1 MQIPLLQDIVIIFAL
16 SALVVFIF
24 QKIKIPPIVGFLVT
38 GLIIGPTGLINFSSG
53 ISIIGSEN
61 HELEYLAEM
70 GVVLL
75 LFTIG
80 IEFSLKSLIQIRRTV
95 LLGGTLQVGLSIAF
109 AFAISYMLGHSFEEA
124 LFMGFLLAL
133 SSTAIV
139 LRTLQRNN
147 EIGSFHGKTSLGILI
162 YQDLIIVPM
171 MLFVPI
177 LAGTSENI
185 SLSLIYL
192 LVKTLILLV
201 VTYAGARWFIPK
213 ILHAV
218 AKTGNNELFLLTLL
232 LIGLAVAWL
241 SSLLGLS
248 LALGAFLAGLAISES
263 EYSHHAFG
271 KIIPFRDIFTAF
283 FFVSVGML
291 LDINFVV
298 SNPLIVLA
306 FVLGVMLIKSIIGGL
321 AAFVLGYPFRTTVIV
336 GLALCQ
342 IGEFSFI
349 LADMGV
355 KNLFVFDSS
364 ESGIFY
370 YQLFLS
376 VTTFTMIL
384 TPFIIML
391 APRSADIIL
400 RVLPIPQKYVNGIR
414 KTPENKP
421 KGIDNH
427 IIIVGLGLNGT
438 NIAKAAKTSKISYLV
453 IESDAEL
460 VKEKQAK
467 GEPIIFGDAA
477 LGSVLEN
484 AEIKKAKVL
493 VCVISDPSKIYT
505 IIRNAR
511 QLNNDIYIIART
523 RHVGDVEDL
532 YKAGADEVIPEEFE
546 TSLEIFSR
554 VLNKYLIPRKEIDEL
569 VNEFRSYGYESF
581 REILKQHKSLS
592 DLKLQ
597 IPDIEIS
604 AIEVSEKS
612 EIVGKAI
619 EESGLRERFEL
630 SIVALKR
637 GDDIIGNPGKD
648 EIIKAKDLLYVLGSH
663 KDCVCAYAFFKG
675 EEDENCLS
683 N

>member
-1 MQIPLLQDIVIIFAL
+1 
-16 SALVVFIF
+16 
-24 QKIKIPPIVGFLVT
+24 
-38 GLIIGPTGLINFSSG
+38 
-53 ISIIGSEN
+53 
-61 HELEYLAEM
+61 
-70 GVVLL
+70 
-75 LFTIG
+75 
-80 IEFSLKSLIQIRRTV
+80 
-95 LLGGTLQVGLSIAF
+95 
-109 AFAISYMLGHSFEEA
+109 
-124 LFMGFLLAL
+124 
-133 SSTAIV
+133 
-139 LRTLQRNN
+139 
-147 EIGSFHGKTSLGILI
+147 LI

-241 SSLLGLS
+241 ISLLGLS

-321 AAFVLGYPFRTTVIV
+321 AAFVLGYPFRTTV
-336 GLALCQ
+336 
-342 IGEFSFI
+342 
-349 LADMGV
+349 
-355 KNLFVFDSS
+355 
-364 ESGIFY
+364 
-370 YQLFLS
+370 
-376 VTTFTMIL
+376 
-384 TPFIIML
+384 IIML